1 MAGDG
6 TDAMN
11 CRKYGL
17 SACLPHWSTATILNN
32 DYQARFSV
40 GCAKPGQAVDGSD
53 CTDPDVILAQS
64 AGLQTGTVP
73 YAVMEVRE

>member
-40 GCAKPGQAVDGSD
+40 GCAKPGQAVDVFVPLAVSKLFAAIW
-53 CTDPDVILAQS
+53 PVAAKLIL
-64 AGLQTGTVP
+64 V
-73 YAVMEVRE
+73 